1 MQFALTYANNTYDFG
16 QKVMGRQSA
25 GLGFIKAALAAR
37 PDRIWCYAESRDL
50 AERFGQQVKSLSAAL
65 PEIRFVPWTVPA
77 GLAAAGT
84 LYRPDPGIWEDAWHR
99 SHHASPRAYSLC
111 GITHTLASQGA
122 LSSISRLLSAPLYP
136 WDAVICTSSVA
147 KTLIRKVFDTEAN
160 YIKSRFGATRIVEPQ
175 LPVIPLGV
183 HCSEFEFS
191 DGVRERSRASLNIAA
206 DDVVVLFAGRL
217 TFHAKAHPIS
227 MFISLER
234 AAARTSRK
242 LHLVLFGQFPN
253 NSIADAFRMEAR
265 LYAPTVNLIV
275 LDGAID
281 ENWTVAWSAADIFTS
296 FSDNIQETFGLTPV
310 EAMAC
315 GLPVVVSDWNG
326 YKDTVR
332 DGVDGFRIATWAPPE
347 GSGNDIMDRYENSI
361 DTYDIYIGS
370 VSQFVAIDLDA
381 AADAFVQL
389 ADSIELRQRMG
400 DAGRRRA
407 REIFDWSV
415 VFARYS
421 RLWDDLAE
429 MRRSAAPVPG
439 EADTFRRAD
448 RIEPFTLF
456 RSFPTTVPNRR
467 TKVRRIAEIS
477 VQGIAERRGLMSVNY
492 ATSVIPSEAVFE
504 RLIPHLREE
513 PVEVGALLEACSD
526 IPPVAIVRGLLW
538 LAKMGMIALLPN

>member
-1 MQFALTYANNTYDFG
+1 MQFALTYASNVYDFS

-25 GLGFIKAALAAR
+25 GLGFVKAALAAK
-37 PDRIWCYAESRDL
+37 PERIWCYAESRVL
-50 AERFGQQVKSLSAAL
+50 AEKFSQQVKSLSTTP
-65 PEIRFVPWTVPA
+65 PEIRFVPWMAPA
-77 GLAAAGT
+77 GLAGAGT
-84 LYRPDPGIWEDAWHR
+84 LYRPDPGICEDAWHR
-99 SHHASPRAYSLC
+99 RHQASARAYSLC
-111 GITHTLASQGA
+111 GVTHTLASQSV
-122 LSSISRLLSAPLYP
+122 LSSITRLLSAPLYP

-147 KTLIRKVFDTEAN
+147 KSLLRKVLDAEADH
-160 YIKSRFGATRIVEPQ
+160 IKSRFGATRIVEPQ

-183 HCSEFEFS
+183 HCSEFEFA
-191 DGVRERSRASLNIAA
+191 GGIREKSRASLNIAA

-217 TFHAKAHPIS
+217 TFHAKAHPIA

-234 AAARTSRK
+234 AAARTRRK

-253 NSIADAFRMEAR
+253 SSIADAFRMEAR
-265 LYAPTVNLIV
+265 LYAPTINLII
-275 LDGAID
+275 LDGSID

-310 EAMAC
+310 EAMAR

-332 DGVDGFRIATWAPPE
+332 DGIDGFRIATWAPPE
-347 GSGNDIMDRYENSI
+347 GSGSDIMDRYENLI

-370 VSQFVAIDLDA
+370 VSQFVAIDLGA
-381 AADAFVQL
+381 AADAFVRL
-389 ADSIELRQRMG
+389 ADSVELRHRMG
-400 DAGRRRA
+400 DAGRQRA

-415 VFARYS
+415 VFASYS

-429 MRRSAAPVPG
+429 MRRIAGPMPG

-456 RSFPTTVPNRR
+456 RSFPTAVPNRR
-467 TKVRRIAEIS
+467 TKVHRITEIS
-477 VQGIAERRGLMSVNY
+477 VPGIAERRGLMSVNY
-492 ATSVIPSEAVFE
+492 ATSVIPSDTVFE

-513 PVEVGALLEACSD
+513 PVEVSSLLEACSD
-526 IPPVAIVRGLLW
+526 IPPAAIVRGLLW
-538 LAKMGMIALLPN
+538 LAKMGMIALSSN